1 MYDSPTSAVAR
12 PRYVLLDLLRIF
24 AALWV
29 VVFHWGMHSTNIETA
44 PEWIYGFVRAG
55 YLGVDI
61 FFMLSGAVIAYTA
74 IGRTWSEFATA
85 RYLRLAPAFVGV
97 TVLTIVFLISQDKF
111 VSTPMNWL
119 NLTGLHF
126 FFDEPSVVSVAW
138 TLYYE
143 LVFYTLI
150 AILIL
155 ITRNHLTEA
164 RIRHGV
170 TVFLVVALFAQFSQH
185 RELLI
190 VTLSGFGGMFALGA
204 LLGISRSQKQLQK
217 NLPGIFLAACL
228 TYAQL
233 LNRTSEM
240 ALGDAGTIAWSLG
253 ILLAVGGVILLSALR
268 PVDIRQ
274 PRLRA
279 SIATFALMTYPLY
292 LLHLEIGLGT
302 LQMLRE
308 YDVPSL
314 WSGVIAGTVV
324 LLLSWLCVRY
334 YEPWARKWLRK
345 IYGWS
350 GSRQASR
357 ASDRSSGLEEVASHV
372 ESRAA
377 KPPIA
382 ARQPLPKNGPQP
394 NHPPSR

>member
-1 MYDSPTSAVAR
+1 MYEPPASTVAG

-29 VVFHWGMHSTNIETA
+29 VVFHWGMHSTNIESA

-74 IGRTWSEFATA
+74 IGRTWSEFAIA

-97 TVLTIVFLISQDKF
+97 TVLTIAFLISQDKF

-126 FFDEPSVVSVAW
+126 FFNEQSVVSVAW
-138 TLYYE
+138 TLYFE
-143 LVFYTLI
+143 LVFYILV

-155 ITRNHLTEA
+155 ISRNHLTET
-164 RIRHGV
+164 RVRHGV

-204 LLGISRSQKQLQK
+204 LLGISRSKEQLQK
-217 NLPGIFLAACL
+217 NLPPIFLAACL

-233 LNRTSEM
+233 LNRTGEM
-240 ALGDAGTIAWSLG
+240 ALGDAGTIAWTLV
-253 ILLAVGGVILLSALR
+253 ILIIVGGVILLSALR
-268 PVDIRQ
+268 PMDIEQ

-279 SIATFALMTYPLY
+279 GVTTFALMTYPIY
-292 LLHLEIGLGT
+292 LLHLELGLGT
-302 LQMLRE
+302 LQLMRQF
-308 YDVPSL
+308 DVPSI
-314 WSGVIAGTVV
+314 WSGVIAAAVV
-324 LLLSWLCVRY
+324 LLLSWLCVKY

-350 GSRQASR
+350 SSPRVSRR
-357 ASDRSSGLEEVASHV
+357 SDESSGLYDVADHV
-372 ESRAA
+372 EPRAA
-377 KPPIA
+377 KPPITTG
-382 ARQPLPKNGPQP
+382 QPLPKDGPQP
-394 NHPPSR
+394 THPQSR